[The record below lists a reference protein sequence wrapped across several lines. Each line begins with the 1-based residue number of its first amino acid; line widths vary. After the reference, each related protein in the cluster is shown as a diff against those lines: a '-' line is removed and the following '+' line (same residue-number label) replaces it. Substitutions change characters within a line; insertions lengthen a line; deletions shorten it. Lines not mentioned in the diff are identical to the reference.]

1 MYEYCFFLYHSASK
15 RSLEHT
21 TVKVSRKNIMKLILK
36 ATKTKNFKYMQNIM
50 ICYLIHANIYK
61 HKVFVIRYK
70 QYISYIAA
78 IAEF

>member
-1 MYEYCFFLYHSASK
+1 MSTVSSFITVLQNAHLNIQQSK
-15 RSLEHT
+15 CH
-21 TVKVSRKNIMKLILK
+21 VKNIMKLILK

>member
-1 MYEYCFFLYHSASK
+1 MSTVSSFITVLHK

-21 TVKVSRKNIMKLILK
+21 TVKVSRKKYYEV
-36 ATKTKNFKYMQNIM
+36 NFKSNKNKKLEIHAK
-50 ICYLIHANIYK
+50 YLIHANIYK